1 MPPASDIP
9 LDVAGI
15 ISTVLE
21 GVLYGFSI
29 FMGAATVWVLK
40 RGRKWKDVHKLML
53 FASFL
58 LFAFST
64 AVSCNA
70 CNTDCSSLLP
80 VAPLHRHQENLP
92 RPCSGPIAYFS
103 DVSQETFVSK
113 NGIYTAHT
121 ALGDGVVIYRCYMVW
136 RKIWVIVLPMI
147 LWWSVLASGIGTV
160 YTIAQVTP
168 ESGNIFAAN
177 TARWIT
183 AFYAT
188 TLACNF
194 MATAL
199 LAYRLWSAERGSH
212 VWRSG
217 RSSIRPVLLIVVDAG
232 VLYSI
237 TLFCALILFVSQS
250 RAQYVVLDMITPIIS
265 ISFYMV
271 LLRVG
276 LKSQEKTQANGLTAL
291 SSGDRSGMRYAPH
304 ASYYRRD
311 TMQVHISRLTETQI
325 LEQDKTFAETG
336 INGDEP
342 LSLHSGDSPPLR
354 PGDSPPLRADDLP
367 TPRSGDP
374 FTPRSSDPLALRF
387 DEPPRHARPPAGY
400 IP

>member
-40 RGRKWKDVHKLML
+40 RGRKWRDVHKLML

-64 AVSCNA
+64 AHLCIDIRRIYLGLVRHR
-70 CNTDCSSLLP
+70 NTLG
-80 VAPLHRHQENLP
+80 
-92 RPCSGPIAYFS
+92 GPIAYFS

-147 LWWSVLASGIGTV
+147 LWCSVLASGIGTV

-194 MATAL
+194 MATAI

-232 VLYSI
+232 VLYSV

-276 LKSQEKTQANGLTAL
+276 LKSREKTQANGLTAL

-336 INGDEP
+336 IPADEP
-342 LSLHSGDSPPLR
+342 MSLRSGDSPPLR
-354 PGDSPPLRADDLP
+354 TDDLH

-374 FTPRSSDPLALRF
+374 FTPRSSDLLALRF
-387 DEPPRHARPPAGY
+387 DEPPHARPPAGY